1 MTWFLLGVLGFA
13 TVAALGLVALTSD
26 DGPDG
31 FSPA

>member
-1 MTWFLLGVLGFA
+1 VLGCA